1 MHNRAWIAR
10 FDGKPV
16 GYGDSTERAL
26 QSAEERLERIGIAFD
41 SDSIAIEPALYQVS
55 AGGIVLALAHSESD
69 ALALARAE
77 SQRRG
82 LSRDPWTYDWQI
94 VPDAEVLLARS
105 RAERAAIECT
115 LARIG
120 GAP

>member
-1 MHNRAWIAR
+1 MHYRAWIAR
-10 FDGKPV
+10 LDGQPV
-16 GYGDSTERAL
+16 GHGDSPARAL
-26 QSAEERLERIGIAFD
+26 QSAEEALERRGADFD

-77 SQRRG
+77 AQRRG

-105 RAERAAIECT
+105 RAERAALEQT

-120 GAP
+120 GAS